1 MIPNGV
7 EKIGSQWFKNSD
19 ICSVSIPASVRRIE
33 PGAFYKCEALKRV
46 VLNEGLVALGDNN
59 IFGSG
64 VFQCSGI
71 EEIVLPTTLTE
82 TGCNTFRDCASLRSV
97 RFQGS

>member
-1 MIPNGV
+1 MDIPV
-7 EKIGSQWFKNSD
+7 SVKKI
-19 ICSVSIPASVRRIE
+19 ASA
-33 PGAFYKCEALKRV
+33 AFYKCAVLKRV
-46 VLNEGLVALGDNN
+46 VLREGLKVLGDEN

-71 EEIVLPTTLTE
+71 EEIALPATLVE

-97 RFQGS
+97 HFHDTNRRRIGENCF